1 MTVKELIMEVEFDDL
16 LPYLK
21 EIIVGH
27 FDNIY
32 AFREAY
38 DILRGM
44 EPTPKFAEKVCI
56 EQKEDLINIQSLDA
70 DFWENEMAKELVLPK
85 NATLNKEEIAAHCIY
100 DITFYGFSP
109 V

>member
-27 FDNIY
+27 LDNIY

-38 DILRGM
+38 DILRNMQPFPEFVG
-44 EPTPKFAEKVCI
+44 EVWI
-56 EQKEDLINIQSLDA
+56 VQKMI
-70 DFWENEMAKELVLPK
+70 
-85 NATLNKEEIAAHCIY
+85 
-100 DITFYGFSP
+100 G
-109 V
+109 

>member
-1 MTVKELIMEVEFDDL
+1 MTVKELIMEVGFDDL

-38 DILRGM
+38 DILRDMQPNPEFVATAGKK
-44 EPTPKFAEKVCI
+44 ETPFSDLPVRLTLSTVPVAKVSHWFKSTI
-56 EQKEDLINIQSLDA
+56 IPAL
-70 DFWENEMAKELVLPK
+70 
-85 NATLNKEEIAAHCIY
+85 T
-100 DITFYGFSP
+100 
-109 V
+109 

>member
-44 EPTPKFAEKVCI
+44 EPNPKFVEKVCI

-70 DFWENEMAKELVLPK
+70 DFGRMNWLK
-85 NATLNKEEIAAHCIY
+85 NL
-100 DITFYGFSP
+100 FYP
-109 V
+109 RMQL

>member
-32 AFREAY
+32 FPGSIRYSSGYEAQ
-38 DILRGM
+38 
-44 EPTPKFAEKVCI
+44 P
-56 EQKEDLINIQSLDA
+56 
-70 DFWENEMAKELVLPK
+70 
-85 NATLNKEEIAAHCIY
+85 
-100 DITFYGFSP
+100 
-109 V
+109 